1 MGCKK
6 YQAIQKKREKSQI
19 MKNKWNT
26 KNQLINP
33 KEVEITYREKE
44 HRSGRT
50 NKNRIVRW
58 QI

>member
-1 MGCKK
+1 
-6 YQAIQKKREKSQI
+6 